1 MSTRNPWCW
10 CWQCRV
16 RRRRRFTAGLLIL
29 IALAGLAAHEDNRT
43 HHTTP
48 ASARTTPAPRPSPAD
63 RKRRAPAASPAAL
76 ESNAGQGLTW
86 VSFHGIRLPISA
98 TAGPRDTHDG
108 LASGFADTPQGALLA
123 AINIGVRT
131 AAQWGSAIF
140 VPTIAHQVTGP
151 AASALLHAEETAYTQ
166 LRATAHVRAGQPT
179 GQTHAA
185 EDGYRFVAWSPA
197 AATVDVLT
205 VGPTTNGATVLAA
218 TRVQVVWRRGDW
230 QVVAPPGG
238 NWANA
243 ATAISSPL
251 GYTIFPGR

>member
-1 MSTRNPWCW
+1 MSARNPWCW

-16 RRRRRFTAGLLIL
+16 HRRRRLKVGLAIL
-29 IALAGLAAHEDNRT
+29 IALVALGAHASSQP
-43 HHTTP
+43 HHNTP
-48 ASARTTPAPRPSPAD
+48 APAHTTPAPRRSPAD
-63 RKRRAPAASPAAL
+63 PKRRVPAASPAAL
-76 ESNAGQGLTW
+76 ESDAGQGLTW
-86 VSFHGIRLPISA
+86 VSFHGMRLPVSA
-98 TAGPRDTHDG
+98 TAGPRDTRGG

-140 VPTIAHQVTGP
+140 VSTITRQVTGP
-151 AASALLHAEETAYTQ
+151 DTSALLRAEETAYAQ
-166 LRATAHVRAGQPT
+166 LRATAHVRAGQPA
-179 GQTHAA
+179 GQAHAA
-185 EDGYRFVAWSPA
+185 EDGYRFAAWSPA
-197 AATVDVLT
+197 TATVEVLT
-205 VGPTTNGATVLAA
+205 VGSTASGTTVLAA

-230 QVVAPPGG
+230 RVVAPPGG

>member
-1 MSTRNPWCW
+1 MSARNPWCW

-16 RRRRRFTAGLLIL
+16 RRRRRFKVGLAIL
-29 IALAGLAAHEDNRT
+29 VALVALAAHESNQS

-48 ASARTTPAPRPSPAD
+48 APVRTTPAPRRSPAE
-63 RKRRAPAASPAAL
+63 RERRALATSPAAL
-76 ESNAGQGLTW
+76 ESDAGQGLTW
-86 VSFHGIRLPISA
+86 FSFHGMRLPSSA
-98 TAGPRDTHDG
+98 TAGPRDTGGG
-108 LASGFADTPQGALLA
+108 LASGFADTPRGALLA

-140 VPTIAHQVTGP
+140 VPTIAQQVTGS
-151 AASALLHAEETAYTQ
+151 AASALLHAEETAYAQ
-166 LRATAHVRAGQPT
+166 LRATAHVRAGQPA
-179 GQTHAA
+179 GRGYAA
-185 EDGYRFVAWSPA
+185 EDGYRFAAWSPA

-230 QVVAPPGG
+230 RVVAPPGG

-243 ATAISSPL
+243 ATAISSPV
-251 GYTIFPGR
+251 GYMIFPGR

>member
-1 MSTRNPWCW
+1 MSARNPWCW

-16 RRRRRFTAGLLIL
+16 RRRRRFKVGLAIL
-29 IALAGLAAHEDNRT
+29 IALVALAAHESSQS

-48 ASARTTPAPRPSPAD
+48 APARTTPAPRRSPAD
-63 RKRRAPAASPAAL
+63 PTRRAPTASPAVL
-76 ESNAGQGLTW
+76 ESEAGQVLTW
-86 VSFHGIRLPISA
+86 VSFHGMRLPVSA
-98 TAGPRDTHDG
+98 TAGPRSTRGG

-140 VPTIAHQVTGP
+140 MPTITHQVTGP
-151 AASALLHAEETAYTQ
+151 AAPALLHAEETAYAQ
-166 LRATAHVRAGQPT
+166 LRATAHVSAGQPA
-179 GQTHAA
+179 GQVHAA
-185 EDGYRFVAWSPA
+185 EDGYRFAAWSPA
-197 AATVDVLT
+197 AAAVEVLT
-205 VGPTTNGATVLAA
+205 VGPTASGTTVLAA
-218 TRVQVVWRRGDW
+218 TRVQVVWKRGDW
-230 QVVAPPGG
+230 RVVAPPGG